1 MPGGSPG
8 TPLSTLEPTENT
20 PHYFCLKVVTYTSI
34 ITIMLPLIFID
45 AVTLFQRIE
54 IYRQFT
60 ANLPPICRQ

>member
-8 TPLSTLEPTENT
+8 TPLSTLGPTENT

-45 AVTLFQRIE
+45 TVTVPV
-54 IYRQFT
+54 
-60 ANLPPICRQ
+60 N